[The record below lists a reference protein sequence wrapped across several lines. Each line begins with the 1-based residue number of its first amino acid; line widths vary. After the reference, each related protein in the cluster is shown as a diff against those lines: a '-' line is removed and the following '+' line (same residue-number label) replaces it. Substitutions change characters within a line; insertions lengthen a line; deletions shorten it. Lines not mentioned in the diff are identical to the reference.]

1 MIQSWLWLMLITTIS
16 EALNQG
22 NNNPSE
28 TIVKTVKNL
37 FKNTNLQLTKIGI
50 LFVKLFRAIGEDE
63 VRVKSLVVELVP
75 LDGWTDLRT
84 EHDVFNIAITRPG
97 GPPGPCLCSPSGHQ
111 EQTGS
116 KSEPRVR
123 SWHPIWGR
131 WTGGGQWS
139 EHYTSHVT
147 LSTGQTFSG
156 NFILMKSSHPEQIS
170 KSAHYPRFPSNTSI
184 YPHTRDLCLLII
196 FPRGFYFYFSTAT
209 LWNLYQN
216 IRTAEIL
223 SRNDSNACSLAQL

>member
-1 MIQSWLWLMLITTIS
+1 MLITTIS

-37 FKNTNLQLTKIGI
+37 FKNTNQKLTKIGI

-116 KSEPRVR
+116 KSEPRVPELAPNMGQMDR
-123 SWHPIWGR
+123 
-131 WTGGGQWS
+131 GGA
-139 EHYTSHVT
+139 V
-147 LSTGQTFSG
+147 
-156 NFILMKSSHPEQIS
+156 K
-170 KSAHYPRFPSNTSI
+170 
-184 YPHTRDLCLLII
+184 
-196 FPRGFYFYFSTAT
+196 
-209 LWNLYQN
+209 
-216 IRTAEIL
+216 
-223 SRNDSNACSLAQL
+223 

>member
-1 MIQSWLWLMLITTIS
+1 MLITTIS

-84 EHDVFNIAITRPG
+84 EHDVFNIAITHPG
-97 GPPGPCLCSPSGHQ
+97 GPPGSPVSALPQDTRSKLGANLSPRSGAGTQ
-111 EQTGS
+111 YGADGQ
-116 KSEPRVR
+116 
-123 SWHPIWGR
+123 
-131 WTGGGQWS
+131 GGGQ
-139 EHYTSHVT
+139 
-147 LSTGQTFSG
+147 
-156 NFILMKSSHPEQIS
+156 
-170 KSAHYPRFPSNTSI
+170 
-184 YPHTRDLCLLII
+184 
-196 FPRGFYFYFSTAT
+196 
-209 LWNLYQN
+209 
-216 IRTAEIL
+216 
-223 SRNDSNACSLAQL
+223 